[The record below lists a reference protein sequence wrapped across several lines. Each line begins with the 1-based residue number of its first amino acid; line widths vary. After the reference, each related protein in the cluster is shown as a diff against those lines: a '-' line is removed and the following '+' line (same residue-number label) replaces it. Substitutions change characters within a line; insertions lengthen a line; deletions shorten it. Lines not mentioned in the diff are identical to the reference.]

1 MNITS
6 HSPFAD
12 VRSLSNRSH
21 VQECHEQVHQII
33 LDYCVNCY
41 PNVPVSIATT
51 TTTMMTMLLTQYGGL
66 IDFTIENDSTLFFNS
81 NVFPPLLLDT
91 VLQYPSTVSFSNQQV
106 SRIFDPC
113 KVCTNHH

>member
-51 TTTMMTMLLTQYGGL
+51 TTMMTMLLTQYGGL

-81 NVFPPLLLDT
+81 SNVFPP
-91 VLQYPSTVSFSNQQV
+91 SS
-106 SRIFDPC
+106 
-113 KVCTNHH
+113 